1 MVTSLLSLVVAS
13 AFASVPAPFA
23 PFVTPLSWPSALS
36 SLLLPTDAKSALTAK
51 HCAKPAHV
59 TDLTAYLVRNMR
71 ATRADPA
78 VAMAAIARCAQAL
91 PPSPPAAPRRTNFG
105 KSPSASATIESNTSS
120 STYPSLRNPSST
132 SVAGPDTA
140 SHGSP
145 RATSAH
151 SSSVRLAPRSVRLHC
166 LITAAAAS
174 AAVRRTDG
182 LRCETAGVNA
192 AASACSTLGAV
203 SFSHRA
209 VRRTLRW
216 AAAWD
221 VSAPA
226 GGGPSDATSSSSSS
240 SSSSTLEELSR
251 RTEAPSLPSSAIL
264 LNLSTTSS
272 PASPP
277 SVSLC

>member
-1 MVTSLLSLVVAS
+1 MLSLVVVS
-13 AFASVPAPFA
+13 AFASVPAPPA
-23 PFVTPLSWPSALS
+23 PFVTPLSCPSALS

-132 SVAGPDTA
+132 TVAGPDTA
-140 SHGSP
+140 SHASP

-226 GGGPSDATSSSSSS
+226 GGGPSDATSV
-240 SSSSTLEELSR
+240 LVLVLVD
-251 RTEAPSLPSSAIL
+251 P
-264 LNLSTTSS
+264 
-272 PASPP
+272 
-277 SVSLC
+277 